1 MNKRSL
7 LSAMAASLGVFASAQ
22 VVFSEDFDVDHTSQ
36 WQFNSS
42 LGATDLAGDHSGG
55 EADFFFDY
63 STVGIPI
70 APNSNGTTRG
80 LKMIAN
86 LGTGTF
92 SAVTV
97 NPLDFAVTGDYTM
110 RWDMWMNSVGPF
122 PAGGSGSTQLS
133 GGGVGGVND
142 LNWWG
147 ASFDSFAVAATGD
160 GGSSLDYR
168 MYANDG
174 GPGAPVQG
182 STGSY
187 AADPTGAN
195 GNAGLNAGDPYYAG
209 FQGTVPA
216 AQLGMFPNQTGAPQ
230 VGAQAFAWR
239 RWEINKTGDLF
250 TWSIDGTV
258 IGSFEKATTAG
269 ENIFFA
275 QSDINAGSSSDANAE
290 ALLFGLVDNVEV
302 ELTPVPE
309 PGTMAVLAGLGALAL
324 RRRKKN

>member
-1 MNKRSL
+1 MNKRIL

-22 VVFSEDFDVDHTSQ
+22 VVFSEDFDVDHSSQ

-42 LGATDLAGDHSGG
+42 LGGADAALDHSGG

-70 APNSNGTTRG
+70 APNSSGTTRG

-86 LGTGTF
+86 LGSGTF

-97 NPLDFAVTGDYTM
+97 NPLDFAVSGDYTM

-142 LNWWG
+142 LNWFG
-147 ASFDSFAVAATGD
+147 GTFDSFATVATGD
-160 GGSSLDYR
+160 GGSSTDYR
-168 MYANDG
+168 MYEAS
-174 GPGAPVQG
+174 GAHIQG
-182 STGSY
+182 STGAY
-187 AADPTGAN
+187 AADPAGAN
-195 GNAGLNAGDPYYAG
+195 GNAGLNASDPYYAG
-209 FQGTVPA
+209 FQGSVPA
-216 AQLGMFPNQTGAPQ
+216 AQLNLFGGQTGAPQ

-239 RWEINKTGDLF
+239 RWEINKTGDVY
-250 TWSIDGTV
+250 TWSIDGTL
-258 IGSFEKATTAG
+258 IGTWTKATTAG
-269 ENIFFA
+269 DNIFFM

>member
-1 MNKRSL
+1 MNKRIL

-22 VVFSEDFDVDHTSQ
+22 VVFSENFDVDNTSQ

-42 LGATDLAGDHSGG
+42 ILADGALDNSGG

-70 APNSNGTTRG
+70 APNSSGTTRG
-80 LKMIAN
+80 MKMIAN
-86 LGTGTF
+86 LGTGVF

-97 NPLDFAVTGDYTM
+97 NPLNFSVTGDYTM
-110 RWDMWMNSVGPF
+110 RWDMWMNTVGPF

-133 GGGVGGVND
+133 GGGVGGVNG
-142 LNWWG
+142 LNWFG
-147 ASFDSFAVAATGD
+147 GSFDSFGVMATGD
-160 GGSSLDYR
+160 GGSGLDYR
-168 MYANDG
+168 MYEAA
-174 GPGAPVQG
+174 GAPIQG
-182 STGSY
+182 STGAY
-187 AADPTGAN
+187 AADPTGVS
-195 GNAGLNAGDPYYAG
+195 GNAALNNSNAYYAG

-216 AQLGMFPNQTGAPQ
+216 AQLNLFGGQTGAPAA
-230 VGAQAFAWR
+230 GAQAFAWR
-239 RWEINKTGDLF
+239 RWEINKTGDVY
-250 TWSIDGTV
+250 TWAIDGTL
-258 IGSFEKATTAG
+258 IGTWTKASNAG
-269 ENIFFA
+269 DNIFFI
-275 QSDINAGSSSDANAE
+275 QSDINAGSSTDPNAQ